1 MDNTE
6 QFTNHQY
13 TSGRMMGS
21 CSFQIEYKR

>member
-1 MDNTE
+1 MDSTE

-21 CSFQIEYKR
+21 CSFQIENKR